1 MTKKRGGHYYND
13 ELEVLSFSTKW
24 SLKLIQRFSAPC
36 FFYLSWL
43 TRALTDIA
51 LVLSRK
57 TNIDAWNSQKPI
69 YHRRRCCQSASPYP
83 LSCDKPGQIGSWKSV
98 IDVASH
104 LQGIAHTMPALET
117 NHTWPIL
124 RLHCNGKQT
133 YVILESSGHFSAPS
147 SQGKI

>member
-1 MTKKRGGHYYND
+1 MTKKRRGHYYND
-13 ELEVLSFSTKW
+13 ELSFSTKW
-24 SLKLIQRFSAPC
+24 SLKLIQRSLFLKVS
-36 FFYLSWL
+36 LL
-43 TRALTDIA
+43 TRALTNIS
-51 LVLSRK
+51 LVLLSRK

-124 RLHCNGKQT
+124 RFRCNGN
-133 YVILESSGHFSAPS
+133 
-147 SQGKI
+147 